1 MSSVETARL
10 LLRMFHPD
18 DLDPLAEMLADAE
31 VMRYVAKGVPITR
44 EESETALHSI
54 IQHWNDH
61 GFGRWVVIDKE
72 TQAFAGYGGLRSMM
86 GTPEVVYHLAKA
98 YWGRGLATEIA
109 RASLRFGFD
118 EHRFDRIIAIAKPE
132 NAASIHVMEK
142 AGMQYEMHTA
152 YYNMDVIQYRI
163 LREEFRPDDAPY
175 ALQPE
180 SVG

>member
-1 MSSVETARL
+1 
-10 LLRMFHPD
+10 
-18 DLDPLAEMLADAE
+18 
-31 VMRYVAKGVPITR
+31 
-44 EESETALHSI
+44 
-54 IQHWNDH
+54 
-61 GFGRWVVIDKE
+61 
-72 TQAFAGYGGLRSMM
+72 MM
-86 GTPEVVYHLAKA
+86 GTPEVVYNLAKA
-98 YWGRGLATEIA
+98 FWGRGLATEIA

-118 EHRFDRIIAIAKPE
+118 ERRFDRIIAVAKPE

-142 AGMQYEMHTA
+142 VGMQYEMHTT

>member
-1 MSSVETARL
+1 MPSVETARL
-10 LLRMFHPD
+10 FLRMFHLD
-18 DLDPLAEMLADAE
+18 DLDPLAAMLADGE
-31 VMRYVAKGVPITR
+31 VMRYVAKGLPITR

-54 IQHWNDH
+54 IRHWNDH

-72 TQAFAGYGGLRSMM
+72 TEAFAGYGGLRSMM

-98 YWGRGLATEIA
+98 YWSRGLATEIA

-118 EHRFDRIIAIAKPE
+118 EHQFERIIAIAKPE

-142 AGMQYEMHTA
+142 VGMQYEMHAT
-152 YYNMDVIQYRI
+152 YYGMDVIQYRI
-163 LREEFRPDDAPY
+163 LREEFRPDGAPY
-175 ALQPE
+175 ALHRE

>member
-10 LLRMFHPD
+10 LLRMAHPD
-18 DLDPLAEMLADAE
+18 DLDHLAEMLADAE
-31 VMRYVAKGVPITR
+31 VMRYVAKGLPITR

-54 IQHWNDH
+54 IRHWTDH

-72 TQAFAGYGGLRSMM
+72 TQGFAGYGGLRSMM

-118 EHRFDRIIAIAKPE
+118 EHRFDRIIAVAKPE

-163 LREEFRPDDAPY
+163 LREEFRPDGAPY
-175 ALQPE
+175 ALQRE